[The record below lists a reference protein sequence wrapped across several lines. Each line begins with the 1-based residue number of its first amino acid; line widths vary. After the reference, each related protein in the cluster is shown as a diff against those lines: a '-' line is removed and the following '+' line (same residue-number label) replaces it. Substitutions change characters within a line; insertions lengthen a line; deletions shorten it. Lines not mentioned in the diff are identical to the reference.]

1 MGGRAHPGIFVKS
14 KSMRLAAVLL
24 AALVLAAAA
33 GAAGRPTVTISATA
47 KVSGGDQIVL
57 LSGAVSNHKPGE
69 PVTIEADD
77 CGPLSR
83 RPAYRVRTATQG
95 GWASNGDTEINTR
108 YRARWKKAVSR
119 IIRVDARPQVT
130 LRTNGVGFHVE
141 VRALDFFNGRTAVLQ
156 RYDVEARKWRDV
168 ARTTLHRAGSA
179 AELGVSAGTFRGGAH
194 GKLRAILPAK
204 QVAPCY
210 TTGISASLNF

>member
-1 MGGRAHPGIFVKS
+1 
-14 KSMRLAAVLL
+14 MRLAVAPALTALGSAAV
-24 AALVLAAAA
+24 A
-33 GAAGRPTVTISATA
+33 GAAGKPSVTISANA
-47 KVSGGDQIVL
+47 KGSGGAKIVL
-57 LSGAVSNHKPGE
+57 LAGAVSNHRPGE
-69 PVTIEADD
+69 PVTIDADD
-77 CGPLSR
+77 CGPLSW

-95 GWASNGDTEINTR
+95 GWASNGDTDINTR

-130 LRTNGVGFHVE
+130 LRTNGVGFFVE

-168 ARTTLHRAGSA
+168 ARTKLERAGSA
-179 AELGVSAGTFRGGAH
+179 AQLGVSSGTFRSGAH

-204 QVAPCY
+204 QAAPCY
-210 TTGISASLNF
+210 TTGISESLNF